1 MTQSSD
7 LLESTIGVATD
18 SPLVRLRGLRP
29 DIVRHTQG
37 SYDVL
42 LCPAD
47 PGGLSLSERTTIAL
61 RTAELSGHAALAA
74 HYRDLLAE
82 RGSPPPG
89 TRLETILAH
98 VDPVTKEPRGA
109 TSSNIAALQGVGLNP
124 RDIVALTQIV
134 AFISYQVRT
143 AVGLGLLA
151 QETPS

>member
-18 SPLVRLRGLRP
+18 SPLATLRALRP

-47 PGGLSLSERTTIAL
+47 PGGLSLSERTTAAL

-74 HYRDLLAE
+74 HYRHLLAE
-82 RGSPPPG
+82 RGGPPPG
-89 TRLETILAH
+89 ARLQTILAH
-98 VDPVTKEPRGA
+98 VTLVTTDPRSA
-109 TSSNIAALQGVGLNP
+109 ASSNIATLQGVGLSP

-151 QETPS
+151 QEMAA

>member
-18 SPLVRLRGLRP
+18 SPLARLRALRG

-42 LCPAD
+42 LRPAD
-47 PGGLSLSERTTIAL
+47 PGGLSLSERTLIAL

-82 RGSPPPG
+82 RGAPPSG

-98 VDPVTKEPRGA
+98 VGLVTKDPRSA
-109 TSSNIAALQGVGLNP
+109 ASSNIAALQGVGLNP

-151 QETPS
+151 QEMAR

>member
-7 LLESTIGVATD
+7 LLETITGVAGD
-18 SPLVRLRGLRP
+18 SPLARLRALRP

-42 LCPAD
+42 LQPAD

-74 HYRDLLAE
+74 HYRALLAV
-82 RGSPPPG
+82 RGDPPPG
-89 TRLETILAH
+89 RRLETILAH
-98 VDPVTKEPRGA
+98 VSLVTQDPGSAAPSHT
-109 TSSNIAALQGVGLNP
+109 AALLGVGLTP

-134 AFISYQVRT
+134 AFVSYQVRT
-143 AVGLGLLA
+143 AIGLGLLS
-151 QETPS
+151 QEISP

>member
-1 MTQSSD
+1 MTQPTD
-7 LLESTIGVATD
+7 LLESIIGVATD
-18 SPLVRLRGLRP
+18 SPLARLRALRA
-29 DIVRHTQG
+29 DIVGHTQA
-37 SYDVL
+37 SYEVL

-47 PGGLSLSERTTIAL
+47 PGGLSLSERTVIAL

-74 HYRDLLAE
+74 HYRDLLAK
-82 RGSPPPG
+82 RGGPPPG

-98 VDPVTKEPRGA
+98 VRLVTTDPRSA
-109 TSSNIAALQGVGLNP
+109 ASSNIVALRGVGLSP

-151 QETPS
+151 HEMAP